1 VKWRRGQSR
10 AHIEDR
16 RGQGGGSGGF
26 GGFGRSGGGTG
37 IPLPGGAGG
46 LGGGLLVVVIL
57 VVLFATGVVGGGGS
71 TGSGSG
77 ARVSGAPDPKDKLGD
92 FVAFVVNDVQDFWQR
107 DFRQSGRVYQVTDL
121 VLFESQTQS
130 GCGPA
135 SAATGPFYC
144 PADRKV
150 YLDAGFFR
158 ELADQFQAPGDFAE
172 AYVIAHEFG
181 HHVQTL
187 LGTEERVRREQQAH
201 PSEENDLSV
210 RMELQADCYA
220 GVWGHSSYQ
229 QGELSDGDLQEG
241 LKAAASV
248 GDDRIQRS
256 AGQRVNPETWTH
268 GSSAQRTKWFRIGFD
283 SGDAGQCDTFSG
295 SI

>member
-1 VKWRRGQSR
+1 MKWRRGQSR

-16 RGQGGGSGGF
+16 RGQGGGGF
-26 GGFGRSGGGTG
+26 TFGRSGGGGG

-57 VVLFATGVVGGGGS
+57 VLLFATGVLGGGGS
-71 TGSGSG
+71 TTSGSG
-77 ARVSGAPDPKDKLGD
+77 ARVSGAPDPKDHLGD

-158 ELADQFQAPGDFAE
+158 ELADRFQAPGDFAE
-172 AYVIAHEFG
+172 AYVVAHEFG